1 MYPSGRCFLGNVILL
16 LLGITEAAPVI
27 AQQKAPIPEPRIQE
41 TARKTAAEIY
51 RDTYQQ
57 ARTAEDKTALAK
69 EMCETALQMPDGSA
83 DQYVLLRI
91 ARDIAAGAGD
101 ATASL
106 SAVEKL
112 IERFEIPSAKIRAET
127 LLMTSKAAT
136 IAQYTAIA
144 EAAMVVV
151 EDAANAGEYEIAL
164 TLCDATRSLAEKA
177 QELSLAN
184 DLLAKLD
191 VLKAEQLEFQKYLAA
206 TVRLQLDPLE
216 PVSNLIAGR
225 YLCFIKGDWQR
236 GIPMLALSED
246 VALKYAAVQ
255 EQQAGNAPDALLSL
269 GDVWWGVAEKESSMA
284 TEQILQRAAA
294 WYEKA
299 IPNLTGLAKL
309 KAEKRGADVRHRGAM
324 ANATVLE
331 APHER
336 DRQGRSGLHG
346 RLEAAKKEL
355 LVAHGGT
362 ATTEA
367 AVKLGLDWL
376 VKQQDA
382 RTGVWSLT
390 GPYSNGGGNE
400 NVVAATAMA
409 LLALQGIG
417 NTHKFGK
424 FHPNVRSGADALLRM
439 QRQDGNMFNEGSF
452 NHRLYSQAQAT
463 IVLCELYGMTKD
475 PRYRQPAQKALDY
488 ACQNQSPQGGW
499 RYVPREDSDTS
510 VTGWFVMAL
519 QTGLMAGLEVPT
531 STLEG
536 IYKYLDTAT
545 SDGSFYSYQARAEPT
560 LTMTAEALLCRQY
573 LGWAHD
579 DRRLRIG
586 VDILL
591 EDLIDYNE
599 QDLYCWYYATQVLHH
614 MGGKD
619 WDTWNKVMRQA
630 IPANQVKEGQERGS
644 WAPDNDRWGHHGGR
658 LYTTC
663 LSCLMLEVY
672 YRHLRIYKPDLP
684 VPPARAH

>member
-1 MYPSGRCFLGNVILL
+1 MHPSGPCFVANVILL
-16 LLGITEAAPVI
+16 LLGITEGAPVI
-27 AQQKAPIPEPRIQE
+27 TQQRAPIPEPQTQE

-51 RDTYQQ
+51 RDAYQQ

-101 ATASL
+101 TTASL
-106 SAVEKL
+106 SAADKL
-112 IERFEIPSAKIRAET
+112 VERFEVPSDKIRAET
-127 LLMTSKAAT
+127 LLMTSKVAT

-151 EDAANAGEYEIAL
+151 EGAANAGEYEIAL
-164 TLCDATRSLAEKA
+164 TLCDAARSLAEKA

-191 VLKAEQLEFQKYLAA
+191 VLKAEQLEFQKYQAA

-216 PVSNLIAGR
+216 PVSNLVAGR
-225 YLCFIKGDWQR
+225 YLCFIKGDWER

-246 VALKYAAVQ
+246 VALKYAAGQ
-255 EQQAGNAPDALLSL
+255 DQQGGNAPDALLSL
-269 GDVWWGVAEKESSMA
+269 GDAWWGIAEKESSMA
-284 TEQILQRAAA
+284 TEQILRRAAD

-299 IPNLTGLAKL
+299 IPNLNGLAKL
-309 KAEKRGADVRHRGAM
+309 KAEKRVADVRSRPAM
-324 ANATVLE
+324 PSATVLE

-367 AVKLGLDWL
+367 AVQLGLDWL

-400 NVVAATAMA
+400 NVLAATAMA

-417 NTHKFGK
+417 NTHKAGK
-424 FHPNVRSGADALLRM
+424 FHPNLKLGADALLRV
-439 QRQDGNMFNEGSF
+439 QGQDGNMFNEGSF

-475 PRYRQPAQKALDY
+475 PRYRQPAQKSLDY
-488 ACQNQSPQGGW
+488 ACRNQSPQGGW

-510 VTGWFVMAL
+510 VTGWFVMAI

-531 STLEG
+531 STLDG
-536 IYKYLDTAT
+536 IHKYLDTAT
-545 SDGSFYSYQARAEPT
+545 SDGSFYSYQARGEPT

-573 LGWAHD
+573 LGWTHD
-579 DRRLRIG
+579 DARLRIG
-586 VDILL
+586 VDQLL
-591 EDLIDYNE
+591 QNLIDYNE

-619 WDTWNKVMRQA
+619 WDIWNNVMRQA
-630 IPANQVKEGQERGS
+630 IPAKQVKEGNERGS
-644 WAPDNDRWGHHGGR
+644 WPPENDRWGLHGGR

-672 YRHLRIYKPDLP
+672 YRHLRIYTPDVP
-684 VPPARAH
+684 IPPARTQ